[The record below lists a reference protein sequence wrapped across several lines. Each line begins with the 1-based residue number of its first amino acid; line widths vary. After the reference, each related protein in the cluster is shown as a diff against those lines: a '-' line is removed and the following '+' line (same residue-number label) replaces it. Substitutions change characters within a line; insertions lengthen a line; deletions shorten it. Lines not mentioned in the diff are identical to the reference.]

1 MNRQKI
7 ITVDGVKIQVR
18 TPKGHPRVVAVAKG
32 MISKIRAN
40 DIHRGMRAKVLQK
53 NKNWLSYRINRKY
66 RLLVERTRRNTGPY
80 YCMSRPEFDYWI
92 STL

>member
-7 ITVDGVKIQVR
+7 IAVDGVKIPVIA
-18 TPKGHPRVVAVAKG
+18 PKGQPRVVAMTKR
-32 MISKIRAN
+32 MISKIRSN
-40 DIHRGMRAKVLQK
+40 DIQRGMRPKVLKK

-80 YCMSRPEFDYWI
+80 YCISRTEFDYWI
-92 STL
+92 SSL

>member
-7 ITVDGVKIQVR
+7 IVVDGVTIQVS
-18 TPKGHPRVVAVAKG
+18 TPKGQPRVVTMAKS
-32 MISKIRAN
+32 MVSRIRTN
-40 DIHRGMRAKVLQK
+40 DIQRGMRPKVLQK

-66 RLLVERTRRNTGPY
+66 RLLVERTCRNTGPY
-80 YCMSRPEFDYWI
+80 YCMSRTEFDYWI